1 MLLVDWSLAILTTG
15 CLAASQRWTEDGFD
29 FMMASNY
36 LGPYILTCQLLPV
49 LQRSS
54 PQARIVNVVS
64 FTHRAVRSLGT
75 TELQFAQGSLEKLGT
90 TEWYHLARIYETSKL
105 YLTLFSYELH
115 HRLSCNME
123 NHSYMSVIAADPGA
137 VSTNILREVPNWL
150 AQLSRVVLSL
160 LGLLQLPS
168 TGASAVLAAAT
179 APWDVS
185 GRYFFGTQGL
195 SCKSSSISYDRI
207 LSQRLWDATES
218 VCKEVISKYTK

>member
-1 MLLVDWSLAILTTG
+1 
-15 CLAASQRWTEDGFD
+15 
-29 FMMASNY
+29 MMASNY

-49 LQRSS
+49 LQRST

-64 FTHRAVRSLGT
+64 FTHRAVRGLET
-75 TELQFAQGSLEKLGT
+75 DKLWFAKASLEKLGT

-115 HRLSCNME
+115 RRLACNAESHSCV
-123 NHSYMSVIAADPGA
+123 SIIAADPGA
-137 VSTNILREVPNWL
+137 VNTNILREVPKWL

-160 LGLLQLPS
+160 LGLLQLP
-168 TGASAVLAAAT
+168 TAGASAVLAAAT

-195 SCKSSSISYDRI
+195 SCKSSSISYDKI
-207 LSQRLWDATES
+207 LSRRLWDATES